1 MPELLFF
8 VAYCV
13 KLYMWVFIID
23 VILNWLVSLNVIN
36 TSSHFVYLI
45 GTALRR
51 LTNPVLQP
59 IRRRMPNLGGI
70 DVSPVIA
77 ILGLVFLRDVVVL
90 GWLMR
95 ILQS

>member
-8 VAYCV
+8 VAYCI

-59 IRRRMPNLGGI
+59 IRRRMPDLGGI

>member
-8 VAYCV
+8 IAYCI
-13 KLYMWVFIID
+13 KLYMWVLIIA

-36 TSSHFVYLI
+36 TRSHFVYLM

-51 LTNPVLQP
+51 LTNPILQP
-59 IRRRMPNLGGI
+59 IRRRMPDLGGI